1 MIDWT
6 FYLTFMYLD
15 KIWQP
20 KSAWHLS
27 IENTLPSL
35 AVFPAVPLETAFA
48 GRRVF
53 GLAHAQRSVPLSLCI
68 RMRTDVRHVV
78 ITPPHTHTQNGDSV
92 LKAIPKYL
100 GRPRILPFQQP
111 KMHWCSKI
119 LKIVL
124 IFFLSVE
131 VMVEQVWCCWKSFV
145 LGVARPLLKGL
156 DGKYL
161 GLYAPDFVATSEL
174 CTQKQPH
181 IMHGHIC
188 VWTCVQMSKTMW
200 VITDLYHEQ

>member
-1 MIDWT
+1 
-6 FYLTFMYLD
+6 MYLD

-27 IENTLPSL
+27 RENTLPSL

-53 GLAHAQRSVPLSLCI
+53 GLAPAQRSVLLSLGT

-78 ITPPHTHTQNGDSV
+78 ITPPPPPPQNGDSV

-119 LKIVL
+119 LKIIL
-124 IFFLSVE
+124 IFFSSVE
-131 VMVEQVWCCWKSFV
+131 VMVEQVMALLQVFCTR
-145 LGVARPLLKGL
+145 GRRTPPQRARWEIFG
-156 DGKYL
+156 
-161 GLYAPDFVATSEL
+161 TL
-174 CTQKQPH
+174 CTCFCCYLRVVWLRNNLTSC
-181 IMHGHIC
+181 MGTYMCGHVC
-188 VWTCVQMSKTMW
+188 K
-200 VITDLYHEQ
+200 